1 MCTAISLNTG
11 KHYFGRNLDLAY
23 HYDERVVIAPRNYV
37 FPFRQLPA
45 LSSHYAIIG
54 MATITGG
61 YPLYYDAT
69 NEAGLSMAGLNFP
82 DNAVYP
88 PIADGKDNVS
98 PFEFIPWVLAQ
109 CETVAQ
115 ARMLLSRVNLAAIPF
130 SKEIPL
136 SPLHWMIADRES
148 AITVE
153 SMADGLHVHDN
164 PIGVLTNNPPFDYH
178 MTNLR
183 NYMALSPSRP
193 RNAFAPGL
201 SLSPYGLGMGAIGL
215 PGDCSPASR
224 FVRAAFTKAH
234 SVCSQRRKVSS
245 SCLSLLGKQNCFG
258 FTLGTGNT
266 GISLSLCLKDHCL
279 LVTLSAGDGRRLM
292 SLCLKQSL
300 SAVALSLHLLFH
312 GVLDLCGRNDILKL
326 NAAYLDAPLIRG
338 LVKDSCHLAVYG
350 ITGGESSVKLKL
362 TYKVTKSCRREI
374 FKGGDG
380 VDRSVCVKLCVI
392 DTEIHHGIY
401 LHRYVILCD
410 NGLGRRVKH
419 LLLESYLL

>member
-88 PIADGKDNVS
+88 PIADGKVNVS

-234 SVCSQRRKVSS
+234 SVCGASEAERISQFFHILSSVRHVRGSVETDDGYEITVYS
-245 SCLSLLGKQNCFG
+245 SCCNTDDGIYYYTTYENSRITAVDMRRENLDKAALIAYPLLTRQ
-258 FTLGTGNT
+258 
-266 GISLSLCLKDHCL
+266 
-279 LVTLSAGDGRRLM
+279 
-292 SLCLKQSL
+292 
-300 SAVALSLHLLFH
+300 
-312 GVLDLCGRNDILKL
+312 DILL
-326 NAAYLDAPLIRG
+326 QN
-338 LVKDSCHLAVYG
+338 
-350 ITGGESSVKLKL
+350 
-362 TYKVTKSCRREI
+362 
-374 FKGGDG
+374 
-380 VDRSVCVKLCVI
+380 
-392 DTEIHHGIY
+392 
-401 LHRYVILCD
+401 
-410 NGLGRRVKH
+410 
-419 LLLESYLL
+419 